1 MIRKVLPFKNFPHRL
16 FSVVAIIALVAFLL
30 TIKPVAETVKKLVEM
45 LGITFPPMEIFKN
58 AAANI
63 LLVCLGYFA
72 LVIAAAIAI
81 PIVKIAVTVSA
92 IAVVGYGLYNLYKVF
107 TGGTVMNILPQNEP
121 KQSPAPSPKP
131 SPAPSPKP
139 APKTNLPLEERGY
152 GPVPLNRY

>member
-16 FSVVAIIALVAFLL
+16 FSIVAIIALVAFLL

-92 IAVVGYGLYNLYKVF
+92 VAVVGYGIYNIYKIF
-107 TGGTVMNILPQNEP
+107 TGGTVMNILPEGGP
-121 KQSPAPSPKP
+121 KQSPSTKP
-131 SPAPSPKP
+131 ATPKP
-139 APKTNLPLEERGY
+139 APKTNIPLEERGY
-152 GPVPLNRY
+152 GPVPLDRY